1 MENVCDDL
9 EVVEHDPLT
18 RRKAI
23 YGCGANAMVF
33 FQARFNFAC
42 DRLKLRLGCGRT
54 NDKEIGEGREVAKV
68 QDDDVF
74 GLLVRG
80 KLRAGSG

>member
-1 MENVCDDL
+1 MENVYDDL
-9 EVVEHDPLT
+9 EVIEHDPLT

-23 YGCGANAMVF
+23 YGCGANAMIL
-33 FQARFNFAC
+33 FQARFNFPC
-42 DRLKLRLGCGRT
+42 DRLKLRLGSSRA

-68 QDDDVF
+68 QDNDVF

-80 KLRAGSG
+80 KLRAGFG